1 MTKRDRLELRGILIV
16 SGFCV
21 ALAAM
26 LVERFAA

>member
-1 MTKRDRLELRGILIV
+1 MSRHERLELRGILIV

-21 ALAAM
+21 ALGLM